1 MINEKIVEIYLKKEK
16 ADEKLTTLITEFL
29 TKARE
34 LVTLSN
40 DLYQIEQTIRLNKIS
55 LKDYLLNSEICKYL
69 EETNN
74 VFYTLND
81 LKRYI
86 TTYEKV
92 NNMELTS
99 YTIAIDLYEILEK
112 IEKLEERKIEY
123 ELEKLIPLVND
134 LETLK
139 SLTSD
144 YQTLYNSCLNNIK
157 IAYLDKGLISQS
169 NYQYLRYILTD
180 IFNYYENGHLKISNY
195 F

>member
-1 MINEKIVEIYLKKEK
+1 MINEKIIEIYQKKEK
-16 ADEKLTTLITEFL
+16 ADEKITNLINDFL
-29 TKARE
+29 TKAHE

-40 DLYQIEQTIRLNKIS
+40 DFYQIEKTIRLNKIS

-92 NNMELTS
+92 NNIELTS
-99 YTIAIDLYEILEK
+99 YTMAINLYEELEK
-112 IEKLEERKIEY
+112 IEKLEDRKIEY
-123 ELEKLIPLVND
+123 ELESLIPFIKD
-134 LETLK
+134 LENLK

-144 YQTLYNSCLNNIK
+144 YQTLYNSCLNNLK

-169 NYQYLRYILTD
+169 NYQYLRYILAD
-180 IFNYYENGHLKISNY
+180 IFNYYEKGHLKISRD
-195 F
+195 

>member
-1 MINEKIVEIYLKKEK
+1 MINEKIIEIYQKKEK
-16 ADEKLTTLITEFL
+16 ADEKITNLINDFL
-29 TKARE
+29 TKAHE

-40 DLYQIEQTIRLNKIS
+40 DFYQIEKTIRLNKIS

-99 YTIAIDLYEILEK
+99 YTMAINLYEELEK
-112 IEKLEERKIEY
+112 IEKLEDRKIEY
-123 ELEKLIPLVND
+123 ELENLIPFIKD
-134 LETLK
+134 LENLK

-144 YQTLYNSCLNNIK
+144 YQTLYNSSLNNLK

-169 NYQYLRYILTD
+169 NYQYLRYILAD
-180 IFNYYENGHLKISNY
+180 IFNYYEKGHLKISRD
-195 F
+195 

>member
-1 MINEKIVEIYLKKEK
+1 MINEKIIEIYQKKEK
-16 ADEKLTTLITEFL
+16 DDEKITNLINDFL
-29 TKARE
+29 TKAHE

-40 DLYQIEQTIRLNKIS
+40 DFYQIEKTIRLNKIS

-99 YTIAIDLYEILEK
+99 YTMAINLYEELEK
-112 IEKLEERKIEY
+112 IEKLEDRKIEY
-123 ELEKLIPLVND
+123 ELENLIPFIKD
-134 LETLK
+134 LEKQK

-144 YQTLYNSCLNNIK
+144 YQTLYNSCLNNLK

-169 NYQYLRYILTD
+169 NYQYLRYILAD
-180 IFNYYENGHLKISNY
+180 IFNYYEKGHLKISRD
-195 F
+195 

>member
-1 MINEKIVEIYLKKEK
+1 MINEKIIEIYQKKEK
-16 ADEKLTTLITEFL
+16 ADEKITNLINDFL
-29 TKARE
+29 IKAHE

-40 DLYQIEQTIRLNKIS
+40 DFYQIEKTIRLNKIS

-99 YTIAIDLYEILEK
+99 YTMAINLYEELEK
-112 IEKLEERKIEY
+112 IEKLEDRKIEY
-123 ELEKLIPLVND
+123 ELESLIPFIKD
-134 LETLK
+134 LENLK

-144 YQTLYNSCLNNIK
+144 YQTLYNSCLNNLK

-169 NYQYLRYILTD
+169 NYQYLRYILAD
-180 IFNYYENGHLKISNY
+180 IFNYYEKGHLKISRD
-195 F
+195 

>member
-1 MINEKIVEIYLKKEK
+1 MINEKIIEIYKKKEK
-16 ADEKLTTLITEFL
+16 ADEKITNLINDFL
-29 TKARE
+29 TKAHE

-40 DLYQIEQTIRLNKIS
+40 DFYQIEKTIRLNKIS

-74 VFYTLND
+74 VLYTLND

-99 YTIAIDLYEILEK
+99 YTMAINLYEELEK
-112 IEKLEERKIEY
+112 IEKLEDRKIEY
-123 ELEKLIPLVND
+123 ELENLIPFIKD
-134 LETLK
+134 LENLK

-144 YQTLYNSCLNNIK
+144 YQTLYNSCLNNLK
-157 IAYLDKGLISQS
+157 ISYLDKGLISQS
-169 NYQYLRYILTD
+169 NYQYLRYILAD
-180 IFNYYENGHLKISNY
+180 IFNYYEKGHLKISRD
-195 F
+195 

>member
-1 MINEKIVEIYLKKEK
+1 MINEKIIEIYQKKEK
-16 ADEKLTTLITEFL
+16 ADEKIANLINDFL
-29 TKARE
+29 TKAHE

-40 DLYQIEQTIRLNKIS
+40 DFYQIEKTIRLNKIS

-99 YTIAIDLYEILEK
+99 YTMAINLYEELEK
-112 IEKLEERKIEY
+112 IEKLEDRKIEY
-123 ELEKLIPLVND
+123 ELKNLIPFIKD
-134 LETLK
+134 LENLK

-144 YQTLYNSCLNNIK
+144 YQTLYNSCLNNLK

-169 NYQYLRYILTD
+169 NYQYLRYILAD
-180 IFNYYENGHLKISNY
+180 IFNYYEKGHLKISRD
-195 F
+195 

>member
-1 MINEKIVEIYLKKEK
+1 MINEKIIEIYKKKEK
-16 ADEKLTTLITEFL
+16 ADEKITNLINDFL
-29 TKARE
+29 TKAHE

-40 DLYQIEQTIRLNKIS
+40 DFYQIEKTIRLNKIS

-86 TTYEKV
+86 TTYENV

-99 YTIAIDLYEILEK
+99 YTMAINLYEELEK
-112 IEKLEERKIEY
+112 IEKLEDRKIEY
-123 ELEKLIPLVND
+123 ELENLIPFIKD
-134 LETLK
+134 LENLK

-144 YQTLYNSCLNNIK
+144 YQTLYNSCLNNLK

-169 NYQYLRYILTD
+169 NYQYLRYILAD
-180 IFNYYENGHLKISNY
+180 IFNYYEKGHLKISRD
-195 F
+195 

>member
-1 MINEKIVEIYLKKEK
+1 MINEKIIEIYQKKEK
-16 ADEKLTTLITEFL
+16 ADEKLTTLIDDFL
-29 TKARE
+29 TKAHE

-40 DLYQIEQTIRLNKIS
+40 DLYQIEKTIRLNKIS

-99 YTIAIDLYEILEK
+99 YTMAINLYEELEK
-112 IEKLEERKIEY
+112 IEKLEDRKIEY
-123 ELEKLIPLVND
+123 ELEKLIPFIKE
-134 LETLK
+134 LEKLK
-139 SLTSD
+139 TLTSD
-144 YQTLYNSCLNNIK
+144 YQTLYNSCLNNLK
-157 IAYLDKGLISQS
+157 IVYLDKGLISQS
-169 NYQYLRYILTD
+169 NYQYLRYILAD
-180 IFNYYENGHLKISNY
+180 IFNYYENGHLKISRD
-195 F
+195 

>member
-1 MINEKIVEIYLKKEK
+1 MINEKIIEIYKKKEK
-16 ADEKLTTLITEFL
+16 ADEKITNLINDFL
-29 TKARE
+29 TKAHE

-40 DLYQIEQTIRLNKIS
+40 DFYQIEKTIRLNKIS

-86 TTYEKV
+86 TTYEKI

-99 YTIAIDLYEILEK
+99 YTMAINLYEELEK
-112 IEKLEERKIEY
+112 IEKLEDRKIEY
-123 ELEKLIPLVND
+123 ELENLIPFIKD
-134 LETLK
+134 LENLK

-144 YQTLYNSCLNNIK
+144 YQTLYNSCLNNLK

-169 NYQYLRYILTD
+169 NYQYLRYILAD
-180 IFNYYENGHLKISNY
+180 IFNYYEKGHLKISRD
-195 F
+195 

>member
-1 MINEKIVEIYLKKEK
+1 MINEKIIEIYQKKEK
-16 ADEKLTTLITEFL
+16 ADEKITNLINDFL
-29 TKARE
+29 TKAHE

-40 DLYQIEQTIRLNKIS
+40 DFYQIEKTIRLNKIS

-99 YTIAIDLYEILEK
+99 YTMAINLYEELEK
-112 IEKLEERKIEY
+112 IEKLEDRKIEY
-123 ELEKLIPLVND
+123 ELESLIPFVKD
-134 LETLK
+134 LENLK

-144 YQTLYNSCLNNIK
+144 YQTLYNSCLNNLK
-157 IAYLDKGLISQS
+157 IAYLDKDLISQS
-169 NYQYLRYILTD
+169 NYQYLRYILAD
-180 IFNYYENGHLKISNY
+180 IFNYYEKGHLKISRD
-195 F
+195 

>member
-1 MINEKIVEIYLKKEK
+1 MINEKIIEIYKKKEK
-16 ADEKLTTLITEFL
+16 ADEKITNLINDFL
-29 TKARE
+29 TKAHE

-40 DLYQIEQTIRLNKIS
+40 DFYQIEKTIRLNKIS

-99 YTIAIDLYEILEK
+99 YTMAINLYEELEK
-112 IEKLEERKIEY
+112 IEKLEDRKIEY
-123 ELEKLIPLVND
+123 ELENLIPFIKD
-134 LETLK
+134 LENLK

-144 YQTLYNSCLNNIK
+144 YQTLYNSCLNNLK

-169 NYQYLRYILTD
+169 NYQYLRYILAD
-180 IFNYYENGHLKISNY
+180 IFNYYEKGHLKISRD
-195 F
+195 

>member
-1 MINEKIVEIYLKKEK
+1 MINEKIIEIYQKKEK
-16 ADEKLTTLITEFL
+16 ADEKITNLINDFL
-29 TKARE
+29 TKAHE

-40 DLYQIEQTIRLNKIS
+40 DFYQIEKTIRLNKIS

-99 YTIAIDLYEILEK
+99 YTMAINLYEELEK
-112 IEKLEERKIEY
+112 IEKLEDRKIEY
-123 ELEKLIPLVND
+123 ELESLIPFIKD
-134 LETLK
+134 LENLK

-144 YQTLYNSCLNNIK
+144 YQTLYNSCLNNLK

-169 NYQYLRYILTD
+169 NYQYLRYILAD
-180 IFNYYENGHLKISNY
+180 IFNYYEKGHLKISRD
-195 F
+195 

>member
-1 MINEKIVEIYLKKEK
+1 MINEKIIEIYQKKEK
-16 ADEKLTTLITEFL
+16 ADEKITNLINDFL
-29 TKARE
+29 TKAHE

-40 DLYQIEQTIRLNKIS
+40 DFYQIEKTIRLNKIS

-99 YTIAIDLYEILEK
+99 YTMAINLYEELEK
-112 IEKLEERKIEY
+112 IEKLEDRKIEY
-123 ELEKLIPLVND
+123 ELENLIPFIKD
-134 LETLK
+134 LENLK

-144 YQTLYNSCLNNIK
+144 YQTLYNSCLNNLK

-169 NYQYLRYILTD
+169 NYQYLRYILAD
-180 IFNYYENGHLKISNY
+180 IFNYYENGHLKISRD
-195 F
+195 

>member
-1 MINEKIVEIYLKKEK
+1 MINEKIIEIYQKKEK
-16 ADEKLTTLITEFL
+16 ADEKITNLINDFL
-29 TKARE
+29 TKAHE

-40 DLYQIEQTIRLNKIS
+40 DFYQIEKTIRLNKIS

-69 EETNN
+69 EQTNN

-99 YTIAIDLYEILEK
+99 YTMAINLYEELEK
-112 IEKLEERKIEY
+112 IEKLEDRKIEY
-123 ELEKLIPLVND
+123 ELESLIPFIKD
-134 LETLK
+134 LENIK

-144 YQTLYNSCLNNIK
+144 YQTLYNSCLNNLK

-169 NYQYLRYILTD
+169 NYQYLRYILAD
-180 IFNYYENGHLKISNY
+180 IFNYYEKGHLKISRD
-195 F
+195 

>member
-1 MINEKIVEIYLKKEK
+1 MINEKIIEIYQKKEK
-16 ADEKLTTLITEFL
+16 ADEKITNLINDFL
-29 TKARE
+29 IKAHE

-40 DLYQIEQTIRLNKIS
+40 DFYQIEKTIRLNKIS

-99 YTIAIDLYEILEK
+99 YTMAINLYEELEK
-112 IEKLEERKIEY
+112 IEKLEDRKIEY
-123 ELEKLIPLVND
+123 ELENLIPFIKD
-134 LETLK
+134 LENLK

-144 YQTLYNSCLNNIK
+144 YQTLYNSCLNNLK

-169 NYQYLRYILTD
+169 NYQYLRYILAD
-180 IFNYYENGHLKISNY
+180 IFNYYEKGHLKISRD
-195 F
+195 

>member
-1 MINEKIVEIYLKKEK
+1 MINEKIIEIYQKKEK
-16 ADEKLTTLITEFL
+16 DDEKITNLINDFL
-29 TKARE
+29 TKAHE

-40 DLYQIEQTIRLNKIS
+40 DFYQIEKTIRLNKIS

-99 YTIAIDLYEILEK
+99 YTMAINLYEELEK
-112 IEKLEERKIEY
+112 IEKLEDRKIEY
-123 ELEKLIPLVND
+123 ELENLIPFIKD
-134 LETLK
+134 LENLK

-144 YQTLYNSCLNNIK
+144 YQTLYNSCLNNLK

-169 NYQYLRYILTD
+169 NYQYLRYILAD
-180 IFNYYENGHLKISNY
+180 IFNYYEKGHLKISRD
-195 F
+195 

>member
-1 MINEKIVEIYLKKEK
+1 MINEKIIEIYQKKEK
-16 ADEKLTTLITEFL
+16 ADEKLTTLITDFL

-123 ELEKLIPLVND
+123 ELEKLIPFEKD

-169 NYQYLRYILTD
+169 NYQYLRYILAD

>member
-1 MINEKIVEIYLKKEK
+1 MINEKIIEIYQKKEK
-16 ADEKLTTLITEFL
+16 ADEKITNLINDFL
-29 TKARE
+29 TKAHE

-40 DLYQIEQTIRLNKIS
+40 DFYQIEKTIRLNKIS

-99 YTIAIDLYEILEK
+99 YTMAINLYEELEK
-112 IEKLEERKIEY
+112 IEKLEDRKIEY
-123 ELEKLIPLVND
+123 ELENLIPFIKD
-134 LETLK
+134 LEKLK

-144 YQTLYNSCLNNIK
+144 YPTLYNSCLNNLK

-169 NYQYLRYILTD
+169 NYQYLRYILAD
-180 IFNYYENGHLKISNY
+180 IFNYYEKGHLKISRD
-195 F
+195 

>member
-1 MINEKIVEIYLKKEK
+1 MINEKIIEIYQKKEK
-16 ADEKLTTLITEFL
+16 ADEKITNLINDFL
-29 TKARE
+29 TKAHE

-40 DLYQIEQTIRLNKIS
+40 DFYQIEKTIRLNKIS

-99 YTIAIDLYEILEK
+99 YTMAINLYEELER
-112 IEKLEERKIEY
+112 IEKLEDRKIEY
-123 ELEKLIPLVND
+123 ELESLIPFIKD
-134 LETLK
+134 LENLK

-144 YQTLYNSCLNNIK
+144 YQTLYNSCLNNLK

-169 NYQYLRYILTD
+169 NYQYLRYILAD
-180 IFNYYENGHLKISNY
+180 IFNYYEKGHLKISRD
-195 F
+195 

>member
-1 MINEKIVEIYLKKEK
+1 MINEKIIEIYQKKEK
-16 ADEKLTTLITEFL
+16 ADEKITNLINDFL
-29 TKARE
+29 IKAHE

-40 DLYQIEQTIRLNKIS
+40 DFYQIEKTIRLNKIS

-99 YTIAIDLYEILEK
+99 YTMAINLYEELEK
-112 IEKLEERKIEY
+112 IEKLEDRKIEY
-123 ELEKLIPLVND
+123 ELKNLIPFIKD
-134 LETLK
+134 LENLK

-144 YQTLYNSCLNNIK
+144 YQTLYNSCLNNLK

-169 NYQYLRYILTD
+169 NYQYLRYILAD
-180 IFNYYENGHLKISNY
+180 IFNYYEKGHLKISRD
-195 F
+195 

>member
-1 MINEKIVEIYLKKEK
+1 MINEKIIEIYQKKEK
-16 ADEKLTTLITEFL
+16 AYEKITNLINDFL
-29 TKARE
+29 TKAHE

-40 DLYQIEQTIRLNKIS
+40 DFYQIEKTIRLNKIS

-99 YTIAIDLYEILEK
+99 YTMAINLYEELEK
-112 IEKLEERKIEY
+112 IEKLEDRKIEY
-123 ELEKLIPLVND
+123 ELENLIPFIKD
-134 LETLK
+134 LENLK

-144 YQTLYNSCLNNIK
+144 YQTLYNSCLNNLK

-169 NYQYLRYILTD
+169 NYQYLRYILAD
-180 IFNYYENGHLKISNY
+180 IFNYYEKGHLKISRD
-195 F
+195 

>member
-1 MINEKIVEIYLKKEK
+1 MINEKIIEIYQKKEK
-16 ADEKLTTLITEFL
+16 ADEKITNLINDFL
-29 TKARE
+29 IKAHE

-40 DLYQIEQTIRLNKIS
+40 DFYQIEKTIRLNKIS

-99 YTIAIDLYEILEK
+99 YTMAINLYEELEK
-112 IEKLEERKIEY
+112 IEKLEDRKIEY
-123 ELEKLIPLVND
+123 ELENLIPFIKD
-134 LETLK
+134 LENLK

-144 YQTLYNSCLNNIK
+144 YQTLYNSCLNNLK

-169 NYQYLRYILTD
+169 NYQYLRYILAD
-180 IFNYYENGHLKISNY
+180 IFNYYKKGHLKISRD
-195 F
+195 

>member
-1 MINEKIVEIYLKKEK
+1 MINEKIIEIYQKKEK
-16 ADEKLTTLITEFL
+16 ADEKITNLINDFL
-29 TKARE
+29 TKANE
-34 LVTLSN
+34 LVSLSN
-40 DLYQIEQTIRLNKIS
+40 DFYQIEKTIRLNKIS

-99 YTIAIDLYEILEK
+99 YTMAINLYEELEK
-112 IEKLEERKIEY
+112 IEKLEDRKIEY
-123 ELEKLIPLVND
+123 ELESLIPFIKD
-134 LETLK
+134 LENLK

-144 YQTLYNSCLNNIK
+144 YRTLYNSCLNNLK

-169 NYQYLRYILTD
+169 NYQYLRYILAD
-180 IFNYYENGHLKISNY
+180 IFNYYEKGHLKISRD
-195 F
+195 

>member
-1 MINEKIVEIYLKKEK
+1 MFNP
-16 ADEKLTTLITEFL
+16 
-29 TKARE
+29 
-34 LVTLSN
+34 
-40 DLYQIEQTIRLNKIS
+40 LNKPSAASIKLLTVSVSKRILYVFSIS
-55 LKDYLLNSEICKYL
+55 ALNSKICKYL

-99 YTIAIDLYEILEK
+99 YTMAINLYEELEK
-112 IEKLEERKIEY
+112 IEKLEDRKIEY
-123 ELEKLIPLVND
+123 ELENLIPFIKD
-134 LETLK
+134 LENLK

-144 YQTLYNSCLNNIK
+144 YQTLYNSCLNNLK

-169 NYQYLRYILTD
+169 NYQYLRYILAD
-180 IFNYYENGHLKISNY
+180 IFNYYEKGHLKISRD
-195 F
+195 

>member
-1 MINEKIVEIYLKKEK
+1 MINEKIIEIYQKKEK
-16 ADEKLTTLITEFL
+16 ADEKITNLINDFL
-29 TKARE
+29 TKAHE

-40 DLYQIEQTIRLNKIS
+40 DFYQIEKTIRLNKIS

-99 YTIAIDLYEILEK
+99 YTMAINLYEELEK
-112 IEKLEERKIEY
+112 IEKLEDRKIEY
-123 ELEKLIPLVND
+123 ELENLIPFIKD
-134 LETLK
+134 LENLK

-144 YQTLYNSCLNNIK
+144 YQTLYNSCLNYLK

-169 NYQYLRYILTD
+169 NYQYLRYILD
-180 IFNYYENGHLKISNY
+180 DLFNYYEKGHLKISRD
-195 F
+195 

>member
-1 MINEKIVEIYLKKEK
+1 MINEKIIEIYQKKEK
-16 ADEKLTTLITEFL
+16 GDEKITNLINDFL
-29 TKARE
+29 TKAHE

-40 DLYQIEQTIRLNKIS
+40 DFYQIEKTIRLNKIS

-99 YTIAIDLYEILEK
+99 YTMAINLYEELEK
-112 IEKLEERKIEY
+112 IEKLEDRKIEY
-123 ELEKLIPLVND
+123 ELENLIPFIKD
-134 LETLK
+134 LENLK

-144 YQTLYNSCLNNIK
+144 YQTLYNSCLNNLK

-169 NYQYLRYILTD
+169 NYQYLRYILAD
-180 IFNYYENGHLKISNY
+180 IFNYYEKGHLKISRD
-195 F
+195 

>member
-1 MINEKIVEIYLKKEK
+1 MINEKIIEIYQKKEK
-16 ADEKLTTLITEFL
+16 ADEKITNLINDFL
-29 TKARE
+29 TKAHE

-40 DLYQIEQTIRLNKIS
+40 DFYQIEKTIRLNKIS

-99 YTIAIDLYEILEK
+99 YTMAINLYEELEK
-112 IEKLEERKIEY
+112 IEKLSIDTSIQDVCEIMEKIPTSKLG
-123 ELEKLIPLVND
+123 LEI
-134 LETLK
+134 LETEKDFSKLDRVEKTIKEHLK
-139 SLTSD
+139 EHE
-144 YQTLYNSCLNNIK
+144 QTLENVNKSIEK
-157 IAYLDKGLISQS
+157 KS
-169 NYQYLRYILTD
+169 NKM
-180 IFNYYENGHLKISNY
+180 FE
-195 F
+195 

>member
-1 MINEKIVEIYLKKEK
+1 MPVPSGSPP
-16 ADEKLTTLITEFL
+16 FFFHM
-29 TKARE
+29 
-34 LVTLSN
+34 S
-40 DLYQIEQTIRLNKIS
+40 
-55 LKDYLLNSEICKYL
+55 LLNSEICKYL

-99 YTIAIDLYEILEK
+99 YTMAINLYEELEK
-112 IEKLEERKIEY
+112 IEKLEDRKIEY
-123 ELEKLIPLVND
+123 ELENLIPFIKD
-134 LETLK
+134 LENLK

-144 YQTLYNSCLNNIK
+144 YPTLYNSCLNNLK

-169 NYQYLRYILTD
+169 NYQYLRYILAD
-180 IFNYYENGHLKISNY
+180 IFNYYEKGHLKISRD
-195 F
+195 

>member
-1 MINEKIVEIYLKKEK
+1 MINEKIIEIYQKKEK
-16 ADEKLTTLITEFL
+16 ADEKIANLINDFL
-29 TKARE
+29 TKAHE

-40 DLYQIEQTIRLNKIS
+40 DFYQIEKTIRLNKIS

-99 YTIAIDLYEILEK
+99 YTMAINLYEELEK
-112 IEKLEERKIEY
+112 IEKLEDRKIEY
-123 ELEKLIPLVND
+123 ELESLIPFIKD
-134 LETLK
+134 LENLK

-144 YQTLYNSCLNNIK
+144 YQTLYNSCLNNLK

-169 NYQYLRYILTD
+169 NYQYLRYILAD
-180 IFNYYENGHLKISNY
+180 IFNYYEKGHLKISRD
-195 F
+195 

>member
-1 MINEKIVEIYLKKEK
+1 MINEKIIEIYQKKEK
-16 ADEKLTTLITEFL
+16 ADEKITNLINDFL
-29 TKARE
+29 TKAHE

-40 DLYQIEQTIRLNKIS
+40 DFYQIEKTIRLNKIS

-99 YTIAIDLYEILEK
+99 YTMAINLYEELEK
-112 IEKLEERKIEY
+112 IEKLEDRKIEY
-123 ELEKLIPLVND
+123 ELENLIPFIKD
-134 LETLK
+134 LENLK

-144 YQTLYNSCLNNIK
+144 YQTLYNSCLNNLK

-169 NYQYLRYILTD
+169 NYQYLRYILAD
-180 IFNYYENGHLKISNY
+180 IFNYYEKGHLKISRD
-195 F
+195 

>member
-1 MINEKIVEIYLKKEK
+1 MINEKIIEIYQKKEK
-16 ADEKLTTLITEFL
+16 DDEKITNLINDFL
-29 TKARE
+29 TKDHE

-40 DLYQIEQTIRLNKIS
+40 DFYQIEKTIRLNKIS

-99 YTIAIDLYEILEK
+99 YTMAINLYEELEK
-112 IEKLEERKIEY
+112 IEKLEDRKIEY
-123 ELEKLIPLVND
+123 ELENLIPFIKD
-134 LETLK
+134 LENLK

-144 YQTLYNSCLNNIK
+144 YPTLYNSCLNNLK

-169 NYQYLRYILTD
+169 NYQYLRYILAD
-180 IFNYYENGHLKISNY
+180 IFNYYEKGHLKISRD
-195 F
+195 

>member
-1 MINEKIVEIYLKKEK
+1 MINEKIIEIYQKKEK
-16 ADEKLTTLITEFL
+16 TDEKITNLINDFL
-29 TKARE
+29 TKAHE

-40 DLYQIEQTIRLNKIS
+40 DFYQIEKTIRLNKIS

-99 YTIAIDLYEILEK
+99 YTMAINLYEELEK
-112 IEKLEERKIEY
+112 IEKLEDRKIEY
-123 ELEKLIPLVND
+123 ELENLIPFIKE
-134 LETLK
+134 LENLK

-144 YQTLYNSCLNNIK
+144 YQTLYNSCLNNLK

-169 NYQYLRYILTD
+169 NYQYLRYILAD
-180 IFNYYENGHLKISNY
+180 IFNYYDKGHLKISRD
-195 F
+195 

>member
-1 MINEKIVEIYLKKEK
+1 MINEKIIEIYQKKEK
-16 ADEKLTTLITEFL
+16 ADEKITNLINDFL
-29 TKARE
+29 TKAHE

-40 DLYQIEQTIRLNKIS
+40 DFYQIEKTIRLNKIS

-74 VFYTLND
+74 IFYTLND

-99 YTIAIDLYEILEK
+99 YTMAINLYEELEK
-112 IEKLEERKIEY
+112 IEKLEDRKIEY
-123 ELEKLIPLVND
+123 ELENLIPFIKD
-134 LETLK
+134 LENLK

-144 YQTLYNSCLNNIK
+144 YQTLYNSCLNNLK

-169 NYQYLRYILTD
+169 NYQYLRYILAD
-180 IFNYYENGHLKISNY
+180 IFNYYEKGHLKISRD
-195 F
+195 

>member
-1 MINEKIVEIYLKKEK
+1 MINEKIIEIYQKKEK
-16 ADEKLTTLITEFL
+16 ADEKITNLINDFL
-29 TKARE
+29 TKAHE

-40 DLYQIEQTIRLNKIS
+40 DFYQIEKTIRLNKIS

-99 YTIAIDLYEILEK
+99 YTMAI
-112 IEKLEERKIEY
+112 
-123 ELEKLIPLVND
+123 N
-134 LETLK
+134 
-139 SLTSD
+139 
-144 YQTLYNSCLNNIK
+144 LYNNCLS
-157 IAYLDKGLISQS
+157 YF
-169 NYQYLRYILTD
+169 
-180 IFNYYENGHLKISNY
+180 IFSTIHL
-195 F
+195 

>member
-1 MINEKIVEIYLKKEK
+1 MINEKIIEIYQKKEK
-16 ADEKLTTLITEFL
+16 ADEKITNLINDFL
-29 TKARE
+29 TKAHE
-34 LVTLSN
+34 LVSLSN
-40 DLYQIEQTIRLNKIS
+40 DFYQIEKTIRLNKIS

-99 YTIAIDLYEILEK
+99 YTMAINLYEELEK
-112 IEKLEERKIEY
+112 IEKLEDRKIEY
-123 ELEKLIPLVND
+123 ELENLIPFIKD
-134 LETLK
+134 LENLK

-144 YQTLYNSCLNNIK
+144 YQTLYNSCLNNLK

-169 NYQYLRYILTD
+169 NYQYLRYILAD
-180 IFNYYENGHLKISNY
+180 IFNYYEKGHLKISRD
-195 F
+195 

>member
-1 MINEKIVEIYLKKEK
+1 MINEKIIEIYQKKEK
-16 ADEKLTTLITEFL
+16 ADEKITNLINDFL
-29 TKARE
+29 TKAHE

-40 DLYQIEQTIRLNKIS
+40 DFYQIEKTIRLNKIS

-99 YTIAIDLYEILEK
+99 YTMAINLYEELEK
-112 IEKLEERKIEY
+112 IEKLEDRKIEY
-123 ELEKLIPLVND
+123 ELESLIPFIKD
-134 LETLK
+134 LENLK

-144 YQTLYNSCLNNIK
+144 YQTLYNSCLNNLK
-157 IAYLDKGLISQS
+157 IAYLDKGLISKS
-169 NYQYLRYILTD
+169 NYQYLRYILAD
-180 IFNYYENGHLKISNY
+180 IFNYYEKGHLKISRD
-195 F
+195 

>member
-1 MINEKIVEIYLKKEK
+1 MINEKIIEIYQKKEK
-16 ADEKLTTLITEFL
+16 ADEKITNLINDFL
-29 TKARE
+29 TKAHE

-40 DLYQIEQTIRLNKIS
+40 DFYQIEKTIRLNKIS

-99 YTIAIDLYEILEK
+99 YTMAINLYEELEK
-112 IEKLEERKIEY
+112 IEKLEDRKIEY
-123 ELEKLIPLVND
+123 ELENLIPFIKE
-134 LETLK
+134 LENLK

-144 YQTLYNSCLNNIK
+144 YQTLYNSCLNNLK

-169 NYQYLRYILTD
+169 NYQYLRYILAD
-180 IFNYYENGHLKISNY
+180 IFNYYEKGHLKISRD
-195 F
+195 

>member
-1 MINEKIVEIYLKKEK
+1 MINEKIIEMYQKKEK
-16 ADEKLTTLITEFL
+16 ADEKITNLINDFL
-29 TKARE
+29 TKAHE

-40 DLYQIEQTIRLNKIS
+40 DFYQIEKTIRLNKIS

-99 YTIAIDLYEILEK
+99 YTMAINLYEELEK
-112 IEKLEERKIEY
+112 IEKLEDRKIEY
-123 ELEKLIPLVND
+123 ELENLIPFIKD
-134 LETLK
+134 LENLK

-144 YQTLYNSCLNNIK
+144 YQTLYNSCLNNLK

-169 NYQYLRYILTD
+169 NYQYLRYILAD
-180 IFNYYENGHLKISNY
+180 IFNYYEKGHLKISRD
-195 F
+195 

>member
-1 MINEKIVEIYLKKEK
+1 MINEKIIEIYQKKEK
-16 ADEKLTTLITEFL
+16 ADEKITNLINAFL
-29 TKARE
+29 TKANE
-34 LVTLSN
+34 LVSLSN
-40 DLYQIEQTIRLNKIS
+40 DFYQIEKTIRLNKIS

-99 YTIAIDLYEILEK
+99 YTMAINLYEELEK
-112 IEKLEERKIEY
+112 IEKLEDRKIEY
-123 ELEKLIPLVND
+123 ELESLIPFIKD
-134 LETLK
+134 LENLK

-144 YQTLYNSCLNNIK
+144 YQTLYNSCLNNLK

-169 NYQYLRYILTD
+169 NYQYLRYILAD
-180 IFNYYENGHLKISNY
+180 IFNYYEKGHLKISRD
-195 F
+195 